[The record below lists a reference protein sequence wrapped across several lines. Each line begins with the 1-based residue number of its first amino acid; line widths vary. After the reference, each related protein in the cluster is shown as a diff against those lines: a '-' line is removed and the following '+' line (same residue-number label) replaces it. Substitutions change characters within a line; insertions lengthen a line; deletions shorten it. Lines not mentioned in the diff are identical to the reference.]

1 MIQFD
6 TWLESL
12 ILDRKISSGTRL
24 VVAAIKADPGAS
36 SYLSAQKLADQACV
50 NVATVVRAAQ
60 FLGFDGWPA
69 MKSELR
75 HRYLATMTS
84 EGVLAAHATVTTGLT
99 QATIASD
106 LSNLN
111 VLART
116 IDDEQVK
123 RVAAIIA
130 DAGRTAVV
138 AAGSYAAPGIQLS
151 HMGQMMGHDIELLTS
166 SGTSLVNRIKLLGE
180 GDCFLACHLWRSS
193 KFVHSVAEIA
203 KARGARI
210 VVLADR
216 RSPLSDLADEAFLV
230 PSEGI
235 SFVPSIVGA
244 MSVVQAILAELAT
257 INPEQTTAALRD
269 VEALWAALDLVEP
282 V

>member
-1 MIQFD
+1 MLQLD
-6 TWLESL
+6 AWLESL
-12 ILDRKISSGTRL
+12 LLDRKVSSGTRHVL
-24 VVAAIKADPGAS
+24 AAIKDDPGAS
-36 SYLSAQKLADQACV
+36 SYLSAQKLADQASV
-50 NVATVVRAAQ
+50 NVATVVRTAQ
-60 FLGFDGWPA
+60 FLGFPGWPA

-84 EGVLAAHATVTTGLT
+84 EGLLTEHAIPNTGLT
-99 QATIASD
+99 QAAIAAD
-106 LSNLN
+106 MRNLN
-111 VLART
+111 VIART
-116 IDDEQVK
+116 ISEEQVK
-123 RVAAIIA
+123 RVAGIIA
-130 DAGRTAVV
+130 TARRTAVV

-203 KARGARI
+203 KARGARV

-216 RSPLSDLADEAFLV
+216 RSPLSDLAEESFLV

-257 INPEQTTAALRD
+257 INPDKTTTALRD
-269 VEALWAALDLVEP
+269 VEALWKALDLVDP